1 MAPLHTS
8 PLNQMPHQPGKGFPV
23 FALGDQPWARCGK
36 PLCRRLISL
45 AERLDDY
52 LAASAL
58 NLAIHEV
65 SPPFQHFPPL
75 VGILRPVVDA
85 PDALGFMS

>member
-1 MAPLHTS
+1 M
-8 PLNQMPHQPGKGFPV
+8 
-23 FALGDQPWARCGK
+23 RGK

-45 AERLDDY
+45 AEGPDDY
-52 LAASAL
+52 LAAPIL

-65 SPPFQHFPPL
+65 SPPLQHFPPL

-85 PDALGFMS
+85 PNALGFT